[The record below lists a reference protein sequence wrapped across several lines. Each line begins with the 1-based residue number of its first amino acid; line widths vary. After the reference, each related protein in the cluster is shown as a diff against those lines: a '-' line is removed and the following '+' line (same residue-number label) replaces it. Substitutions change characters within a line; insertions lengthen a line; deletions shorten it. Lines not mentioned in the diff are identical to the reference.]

1 MNILIVKNRIGIE
14 MQQKT
19 SNQTEKQNES
29 NFYADCNKEK
39 HYEEPE
45 KKTTN
50 TNENYGCNVISE
62 QDENSVHMRM
72 VCAVVTCM
80 SAYLQMEIQLQ
91 GITGIQRK
99 FIFDDIN

>member
-1 MNILIVKNRIGIE
+1 

-19 SNQTEKQNES
+19 SNQTEKQNVA
-29 NFYADCNKEK
+29 NFCADCNKEN
-39 HYEEPE
+39 HHEEPE
-45 KKTTN
+45 KTT
-50 TNENYGCNVISE
+50 TTDENYGCNVISE
-62 QDENSVHMRM
+62 QDENSVHMRI
-72 VCAVVTCM
+72 VRVVVACI